1 MEDVG
6 DDLQQRARHARDPE
20 VIPRAEQQSTIETI
34 HVDTFKN
41 QFTMKKN
48 ILGLLLV
55 LFSIQLTFA
64 QTTPEQQEIIELSK
78 AKWQWMAD
86 KEADKLAELFDDK
99 SVFVHMGG
107 AWGKEQEINI
117 IRGGGIWYK
126 KADVHE
132 VSVEI
137 IDNTAILLNRITL
150 VAEVGG
156 NEVVNPFMVT
166 EVYVKKDGVWKMGSL
181 SFTRLMTPG
190 GN

>member
-1 MEDVG
+1 
-6 DDLQQRARHARDPE
+6 
-20 VIPRAEQQSTIETI
+20 
-34 HVDTFKN
+34 
-41 QFTMKKN
+41 MKKT
-48 ILGLLLV
+48 LLSLLLI
-55 LFSIQLTFA
+55 LFGIQATFA
-64 QTTPEQQEIIELSK
+64 QNTPEQQEIIELSK
-78 AKWQWMAD
+78 TKWQWMAD

-107 AWGKEQEINI
+107 AWGKDREVDI

-150 VAEVGG
+150 IAEVGG
-156 NEVVNPFMVT
+156 NEVTNPFMVT
-166 EVYVKKDGVWKMGSL
+166 EVYVKKDGAWKLGSL

-190 GN
+190 GQ